1 MGFERKIF
9 WTPHSIS
16 ESEFIIDAFTLAVRD
31 ALRDAIVDSH
41 SHYVSSGGIVND
53 TVRERIMLAY
63 ATRLADDRAER
74 VAHKL
79 ANVTT

>member
-1 MGFERKIF
+1 MLDVAHDLATR
-9 WTPHSIS
+9 PHSIS
-16 ESEFIIDAFTLAVRD
+16 ESEFIIDAFTVAVRD

-41 SHYVSSGGIVND
+41 YVSSGGIVDD